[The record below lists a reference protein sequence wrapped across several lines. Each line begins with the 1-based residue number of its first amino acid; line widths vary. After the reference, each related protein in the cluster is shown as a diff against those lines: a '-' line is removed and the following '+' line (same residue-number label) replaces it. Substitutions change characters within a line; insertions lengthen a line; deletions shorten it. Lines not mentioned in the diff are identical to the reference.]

1 MKKIFT
7 LFFAASLTSAAFA
20 QEATTTFVV
29 DNVEY
34 IVTGET
40 TVGLSGLTNE
50 FTATELSVP
59 SEVENEGKTYSV
71 TSVEEDAIYWS
82 DLTKLVLPEGVTEL
96 KETAIYSNDYLE
108 EIVLPESLTTLSRSC
123 FGYND
128 VLNNLVIPAGV
139 TEIPASCFSN
149 CKALTNLT
157 LKGQYTSIGNGAFY
171 KVPIAEITIPGSCK
185 TIGEYAFQL
194 CPELTTV
201 TLEEGVETLLDG
213 AFRECHKLTSIS
225 LPESLQTIDA
235 NVFLEDPLT
244 TLHIPANVSSIAGSA
259 FAETTISEY
268 TVAAENKSYKAVDG
282 IIYSAD
288 DRIIVAYPPMKEGT
302 EYTVAD
308 GCVGVGNGAF
318 YGAKLTKVVLPE
330 SVIAIDSYAFTLSA
344 LADITLPN
352 SVILIGEQA
361 FAGTQLTTFTF
372 PEGINAI
379 YDATLAQCP
388 NLTSVT
394 IPANVRYIGFRA
406 FLLDEALTEVHC
418 LGAEPADLDY
428 YDDYDHPFGMVD
440 ETQVT
445 LSVPAGRLD
454 AYKNSDWG
462 YKFSNI
468 VDTEKAIFYQEA
480 VTPANESE
488 LAQIETIEIT
498 FPTEATIVNN
508 MPEVTVLKDNEL
520 YGDKVEDYGWMAV
533 NNSSDKKTVSVFPL
547 DEYGEGYVQPITLE
561 NEVEYFVTIPAGIV
575 KDSEGA
581 LNQAIV
587 LTFTGKAESSVSAVE
602 SGNCFVLNTANG
614 FDVVLGG
621 LQNAT
626 VEMFSTTGAL
636 VNKVNNANGTVS
648 LNADANGMYIIRV
661 IDGNK
666 AYTFKVVK

>member
-7 LFFAASLTSAAFA
+7 LFFAASLTTAAFA
-20 QEATTTFVV
+20 QDAVTFVV

-34 IVTGET
+34 VVTSET
-40 TVGLSGLTNE
+40 TVGLNRLTDE
-50 FTATELSVP
+50 FTATELTVP
-59 SEVENEGKTYSV
+59 SEVVNEGKTYNV

-108 EIVLPESLTTLSRSC
+108 EIILPESLTTLSRSC

-149 CKALTNLT
+149 CEALTNLT
-157 LKGQYTSIGNGAFY
+157 IKGQYTSIGNGAFY

-268 TVAAENKSYKAVDG
+268 TVAAENKSYKAVNG

-302 EYTVAD
+302 KYTVAD

-418 LGAEPADLDY
+418 LGAEPAYLDFY
-428 YDDYDHPFGMVD
+428 EEGDHPFGYID
-440 ETQVT
+440 RANVT
-445 LSVPAGRLD
+445 VSVPKGRLD
-454 AYKNSDWG
+454 AYKSSYWG
-462 YKFSNI
+462 SEFSNLI
-468 VDTEKAIFYQEA
+468 DTEAPIFFPDSF
-480 VTPANESE
+480 TPATESE
-488 LAQIETIEIT
+488 LTELGTIEIT
-498 FPTEATIVNN
+498 FPTEATVENSLPKISVSKNS
-508 MPEVTVLKDNEL
+508 EI
-520 YGDKVEDYGWMAV
+520 YGEPVEDFGWIAV
-533 NNSSDKKTVSVFPL
+533 NNSADKKTVSVFPQ
-547 DEYGEGYVQPITLE
+547 DEYGEGFVQPIKLE
-561 NEVEYFVTIPAGIV
+561 AGVDYFVKLPAGFI
-575 KDSEGA
+575 KDSEGVM
-581 LNQAIV
+581 NQAMTLQFV
-587 LTFTGKAESSVSAVE
+587 GKEESSVSVVE
-602 SGNCFVLNTANG
+602 SSNCFVLNTANG

-648 LNADANGMYIIRV
+648 LNAEANGMYIIRV

>member
-7 LFFAASLTSAAFA
+7 LFFAASLTTAAFA
-20 QEATTTFVV
+20 QDAVTFVV

-34 IVTGET
+34 VVTSET
-40 TVGLSGLTNE
+40 TVGLNRLTDE
-50 FTATELSVP
+50 FTATELTVP
-59 SEVENEGKTYSV
+59 SEVVNEGKTYNV

-108 EIVLPESLTTLSRSC
+108 EIILPESLTTLSRSC

-149 CKALTNLT
+149 CEALTNLT
-157 LKGQYTSIGNGAFY
+157 IKGQYTSIGNGAFY

-268 TVAAENKSYKAVDG
+268 TVAAENKSYKAVNG

-302 EYTVAD
+302 KYTVAD

-418 LGAEPADLDY
+418 LGAEPAYLDFY
-428 YDDYDHPFGMVD
+428 EEGDHPFGYID
-440 ETQVT
+440 RANVT
-445 LSVPAGRLD
+445 VSVPKGRLD
-454 AYKNSDWG
+454 AYKSSYWG
-462 YKFSNI
+462 SEFSNL
-468 VDTEKAIFYQEA
+468 VDTEAPIFFPDSF
-480 VTPANESE
+480 TPATESE
-488 LAQIETIEIT
+488 LTELGTIEIT
-498 FPTEATIVNN
+498 FPTEATVENSLPKISVSKNS
-508 MPEVTVLKDNEL
+508 EI
-520 YGDKVEDYGWMAV
+520 YGEPVEDFGWIAV
-533 NNSSDKKTVSVFPL
+533 NNSADKKTVSVFPQ
-547 DEYGEGYVQPITLE
+547 DEYGEGFVQPIKLE
-561 NEVEYFVTIPAGIV
+561 AGVDYFVKLPAGFI
-575 KDSEGA
+575 KDSEGVM
-581 LNQAIV
+581 NQAMTLQFV
-587 LTFTGKAESSVSAVE
+587 GKEESSVSVVE
-602 SGNCFVLNTANG
+602 SSNCFVLNTANG

-648 LNADANGMYIIRV
+648 LNAEANGMYIIRV

>member
-7 LFFAASLTSAAFA
+7 LFFAASLTTAAFA
-20 QEATTTFVV
+20 QDAVTFVV

-34 IVTGET
+34 VVTSET
-40 TVGLSGLTNE
+40 TVGLNGLTNE
-50 FTATELSVP
+50 FTATELTVP
-59 SEVENEGKTYSV
+59 SEVVNEGKTYNV

-108 EIVLPESLTTLSRSC
+108 EIILPESLTTLSRSC

-149 CKALTNLT
+149 CEALTNLT
-157 LKGQYTSIGNGAFY
+157 IKGQYTSIGNGAFY

-268 TVAAENKSYKAVDG
+268 TVAAENKSYKAVNG

-302 EYTVAD
+302 KYTVAD

-418 LGAEPADLDY
+418 LGAEPAYLDFY
-428 YDDYDHPFGMVD
+428 EEGDHPFGYID
-440 ETQVT
+440 RANVT
-445 LSVPAGRLD
+445 VSVPKGRLD
-454 AYKNSDWG
+454 AYKSSYWG
-462 YKFSNI
+462 SEFSNL
-468 VDTEKAIFYQEA
+468 VDTEAPIFFPDSF
-480 VTPANESE
+480 TPATESE
-488 LAQIETIEIT
+488 LTELGTIEIT
-498 FPTEATIVNN
+498 FPTEATVENSLPKISVSKNS
-508 MPEVTVLKDNEL
+508 EI
-520 YGDKVEDYGWMAV
+520 YGEPVEDFGWIAV
-533 NNSSDKKTVSVFPL
+533 NNSADKKTVSVFPQ
-547 DEYGEGYVQPITLE
+547 DEYGEGFVQPIKLE
-561 NEVEYFVTIPAGIV
+561 VGVDYFVKLPAGFI
-575 KDSEGA
+575 KDSEGVM
-581 LNQAIV
+581 NQAMTLQFV
-587 LTFTGKAESSVSAVE
+587 GKEESSVSVVE
-602 SGNCFVLNTANG
+602 SSNCFVLNTANG

-648 LNADANGMYIIRV
+648 LNAEANGMYIIRV

>member
-7 LFFAASLTSAAFA
+7 LFFAASLTTAAFA
-20 QEATTTFVV
+20 QDAVTFVV

-34 IVTGET
+34 VVTSET

-59 SEVENEGKTYSV
+59 SEVVNEGKTYSV

-418 LGAEPADLDY
+418 LGAEPAYLDFY
-428 YDDYDHPFGMVD
+428 EEGDHPFGYID
-440 ETQVT
+440 RANVT
-445 LSVPAGRLD
+445 VSVPKGRLD
-454 AYKNSDWG
+454 AYKSSYWG
-462 YKFSNI
+462 SEFSNL
-468 VDTEKAIFYQEA
+468 VDTEAPIFFPDSF
-480 VTPANESE
+480 TPATESE
-488 LAQIETIEIT
+488 LTELGTIEIT
-498 FPTEATIVNN
+498 FPTEATVENSLPKISVSKNS
-508 MPEVTVLKDNEL
+508 EI
-520 YGDKVEDYGWMAV
+520 YGEPVEDFGWIAV
-533 NNSSDKKTVSVFPL
+533 NNSADKKTVSVFPQ
-547 DEYGEGYVQPITLE
+547 DEYGEGFVQPIKLE
-561 NEVEYFVTIPAGIV
+561 AGVDYFVKLPAGFI
-575 KDSEGA
+575 KDSEGVM
-581 LNQAIV
+581 NQAMTLQFV
-587 LTFTGKAESSVSAVE
+587 GKEESSVSVVE
-602 SGNCFVLNTANG
+602 SCNCFVLNTANG

-648 LNADANGMYIIRV
+648 LNAEANGMYIIRV

>member
-7 LFFAASLTSAAFA
+7 LFFAASLTTAAFA
-20 QEATTTFVV
+20 QGAVTFVV

-34 IVTGET
+34 VVTSET
-40 TVGLSGLTNE
+40 TVGLNRLTDE
-50 FTATELSVP
+50 FTATELTVP
-59 SEVENEGKTYSV
+59 SEVVNEGKTYNV

-108 EIVLPESLTTLSRSC
+108 EIILPESLTTLSRSC

-149 CKALTNLT
+149 CEALTNLT
-157 LKGQYTSIGNGAFY
+157 IKGQYTSIGNGAFY

-268 TVAAENKSYKAVDG
+268 TVAAENKSYKAVNG

-302 EYTVAD
+302 KYTVAD

-418 LGAEPADLDY
+418 LGAEPAYLDFY
-428 YDDYDHPFGMVD
+428 EEGDHPFGYID
-440 ETQVT
+440 RANVT
-445 LSVPAGRLD
+445 VSVPKGRLD
-454 AYKNSDWG
+454 AYKSSYWG
-462 YKFSNI
+462 SEFSNL
-468 VDTEKAIFYQEA
+468 VDTEAPIFFPDSF
-480 VTPANESE
+480 TPATESE
-488 LAQIETIEIT
+488 LTELGTIEIT
-498 FPTEATIVNN
+498 FPTEATVENSLPKISVSKNS
-508 MPEVTVLKDNEL
+508 EI
-520 YGDKVEDYGWMAV
+520 YGEPVEDFGWIAV
-533 NNSSDKKTVSVFPL
+533 NNSADKKTVSVFPQ
-547 DEYGEGYVQPITLE
+547 DEYGEGFVQPIKLE
-561 NEVEYFVTIPAGIV
+561 AGVDYFVKLPAGFI
-575 KDSEGA
+575 KDSEGVM
-581 LNQAIV
+581 NQAMTLQFV
-587 LTFTGKAESSVSAVE
+587 GKEESSVSVVE
-602 SGNCFVLNTANG
+602 SSNCFVLNTANG

-648 LNADANGMYIIRV
+648 LNAEANGMYIIRV

>member
-7 LFFAASLTSAAFA
+7 LFFAASLTTAAFA
-20 QEATTTFVV
+20 QDAVTFVV

-34 IVTGET
+34 VVTSET
-40 TVGLSGLTNE
+40 TVGLNGLTNE
-50 FTATELSVP
+50 FTATELTVP
-59 SEVENEGKTYSV
+59 SEVVNEGKTYNV

-108 EIVLPESLTTLSRSC
+108 EIILPESLTTLSRSC

-149 CKALTNLT
+149 CEALTNLT
-157 LKGQYTSIGNGAFY
+157 IKGQYTSIGNGAFY

-268 TVAAENKSYKAVDG
+268 TVAAENKSYKAVNG

-302 EYTVAD
+302 KYTVAD

-418 LGAEPADLDY
+418 LGAEPAYLDFY
-428 YDDYDHPFGMVD
+428 EEGDHPFGYID
-440 ETQVT
+440 RANVT
-445 LSVPAGRLD
+445 VSVPKGRLD
-454 AYKNSDWG
+454 AYKSSYWG
-462 YKFSNI
+462 SEFSNL
-468 VDTEKAIFYQEA
+468 VDTEAPIFFPDSF
-480 VTPANESE
+480 TPATESE
-488 LAQIETIEIT
+488 LTELGTIEIT
-498 FPTEATIVNN
+498 FPTEATVENSLPKISVSKNS
-508 MPEVTVLKDNEL
+508 EI
-520 YGDKVEDYGWMAV
+520 YGEPVEDFGWIAV
-533 NNSSDKKTVSVFPL
+533 NNSADKKTVSVFPQ
-547 DEYGEGYVQPITLE
+547 DEYGEGFVQPIKLE
-561 NEVEYFVTIPAGIV
+561 AGVDYFVKLPAGFI
-575 KDSEGA
+575 KDSEGVM
-581 LNQAIV
+581 NQAMTLQFV
-587 LTFTGKAESSVSAVE
+587 GKEESSVSVVE
-602 SGNCFVLNTANG
+602 SCNCFVLNTANG

-648 LNADANGMYIIRV
+648 LNAEANGMYIIRV

>member
-7 LFFAASLTSAAFA
+7 LFFAASLTTAAFA
-20 QEATTTFVV
+20 QDAVTFVV

-34 IVTGET
+34 VVTSET
-40 TVGLSGLTNE
+40 TVGLNGLTDE
-50 FTATELSVP
+50 FTATELTVP
-59 SEVENEGKTYSV
+59 SEVVNEGKTYNV

-108 EIVLPESLTTLSRSC
+108 EIILPESLTTLSRSC

-149 CKALTNLT
+149 CEALTNLT
-157 LKGQYTSIGNGAFY
+157 IKGQYTSIGNGAFY

-268 TVAAENKSYKAVDG
+268 TVAAENKSYKAVNG

-302 EYTVAD
+302 KYTVAD

-418 LGAEPADLDY
+418 LGAEPAYLDFY
-428 YDDYDHPFGMVD
+428 EEGDHPFGYID
-440 ETQVT
+440 RDNVT
-445 LSVPAGRLD
+445 VSVPKGRLD
-454 AYKNSDWG
+454 AYKSSYWG
-462 YKFSNI
+462 SEFSNL
-468 VDTEKAIFYQEA
+468 VDTEAPIFFPDSF
-480 VTPANESE
+480 TPATESE
-488 LAQIETIEIT
+488 LTELGTIEIT
-498 FPTEATIVNN
+498 FPTEATVENSLPKISVSKNS
-508 MPEVTVLKDNEL
+508 EI
-520 YGDKVEDYGWMAV
+520 YGEPVEDFGWIAV
-533 NNSSDKKTVSVFPL
+533 NNSADKKTVSVFPQ
-547 DEYGEGYVQPITLE
+547 DEYGEGFVQPIKLE
-561 NEVEYFVTIPAGIV
+561 AGVDYFVKLPAGFI
-575 KDSEGA
+575 KDSEGVM
-581 LNQAIV
+581 NQAMTLQFV
-587 LTFTGKAESSVSAVE
+587 GKEESSVSVVE
-602 SGNCFVLNTANG
+602 SSNCFVLNTANG

-648 LNADANGMYIIRV
+648 LNAEANGMYIIRV

>member
-7 LFFAASLTSAAFA
+7 LFFAASLTTAAFA
-20 QEATTTFVV
+20 QDAVTFVV

-34 IVTGET
+34 VVTSET
-40 TVGLSGLTNE
+40 TVGLSGLTDE
-50 FTATELSVP
+50 LTATELTVP
-59 SEVENEGKTYSV
+59 SEVVNEGKTYNV

-108 EIVLPESLTTLSRSC
+108 EIILPESLTTLSRSC

-149 CKALTNLT
+149 CEALTNLT
-157 LKGQYTSIGNGAFY
+157 IKGQYTSIGNGAFY

-268 TVAAENKSYKAVDG
+268 TVAAENKSYKAVNG

-302 EYTVAD
+302 KYTVAD

-418 LGAEPADLDY
+418 LGAEPAYLDFY
-428 YDDYDHPFGMVD
+428 EEDDHPFGYID
-440 ETQVT
+440 RANVT
-445 LSVPAGRLD
+445 VSVPKGRLD
-454 AYKNSDWG
+454 AYKSSYWG
-462 YKFSNI
+462 SEFSNL
-468 VDTEKAIFYQEA
+468 VDTEAPIFFPDSF
-480 VTPANESE
+480 TPATESE
-488 LAQIETIEIT
+488 LTELGTIEIT
-498 FPTEATIVNN
+498 FPTEATVENSLPKISVSKNS
-508 MPEVTVLKDNEL
+508 EI
-520 YGDKVEDYGWMAV
+520 YGEPVEDFGWIAV
-533 NNSSDKKTVSVFPL
+533 NNSADKKTVSVFPQ
-547 DEYGEGYVQPITLE
+547 DEYGEGFVQPIKLE
-561 NEVEYFVTIPAGIV
+561 AGVDYFVKLPAGFI
-575 KDSEGA
+575 KDSEGVM
-581 LNQAIV
+581 NQAMTLQFV
-587 LTFTGKAESSVSAVE
+587 GKEESSVSVVE
-602 SGNCFVLNTANG
+602 SSNCFVLNTANG

-648 LNADANGMYIIRV
+648 LNAEANGMYIIRV

>member
-7 LFFAASLTSAAFA
+7 LFFAASLTTAAFA
-20 QEATTTFVV
+20 QDAVTFVV

-34 IVTGET
+34 VVTSET
-40 TVGLSGLTNE
+40 TVGLNRLTDE
-50 FTATELSVP
+50 FTATELTVP
-59 SEVENEGKTYSV
+59 SEVVNEGKTYNV

-108 EIVLPESLTTLSRSC
+108 EIILPESLTTLSRSC

-149 CKALTNLT
+149 CEALTNLT
-157 LKGQYTSIGNGAFY
+157 IKGQYTSIGNGAFY

-268 TVAAENKSYKAVDG
+268 TVAAENKSYKAVNG

-302 EYTVAD
+302 KYTVAD

-418 LGAEPADLDY
+418 LGAEPAYLDFY
-428 YDDYDHPFGMVD
+428 EEGDHPFGYID
-440 ETQVT
+440 RDNVT
-445 LSVPAGRLD
+445 VSVPKGRLD
-454 AYKNSDWG
+454 AYKSSYWG
-462 YKFSNI
+462 SEFSNL
-468 VDTEKAIFYQEA
+468 VDTEAPIFFPDSF
-480 VTPANESE
+480 TPATESE
-488 LAQIETIEIT
+488 LTELGTIEIT
-498 FPTEATIVNN
+498 FPTEATVENSLPKISVSKNS
-508 MPEVTVLKDNEL
+508 EI
-520 YGDKVEDYGWMAV
+520 YGEPVEDFGWIAV
-533 NNSSDKKTVSVFPL
+533 NNSADKKTVSVFPQ
-547 DEYGEGYVQPITLE
+547 DEYGEGFVQPIKLE
-561 NEVEYFVTIPAGIV
+561 AGVDYFVKLPAGFI
-575 KDSEGA
+575 KDSEGVM
-581 LNQAIV
+581 NQAMTLQFV
-587 LTFTGKAESSVSAVE
+587 GKEESSVSVVE
-602 SGNCFVLNTANG
+602 SSNCFVLNTANG

-648 LNADANGMYIIRV
+648 LNAEANGMYIIRV

>member
-7 LFFAASLTSAAFA
+7 LFFAASLTTAAFA
-20 QEATTTFVV
+20 QDAVTFVV

-34 IVTGET
+34 VVTSET
-40 TVGLSGLTNE
+40 TVGLNRLTDE
-50 FTATELSVP
+50 FTATELTVP
-59 SEVENEGKTYSV
+59 SEVVNEGKTYNV

-108 EIVLPESLTTLSRSC
+108 EIILPESLTTLSRSC

-149 CKALTNLT
+149 CEALTNLT
-157 LKGQYTSIGNGAFY
+157 IKGQYTSIGNGAFY

-268 TVAAENKSYKAVDG
+268 TVAAENKSYKAVNG

-302 EYTVAD
+302 KYTVAD

-418 LGAEPADLDY
+418 LGAEPAYLDFY
-428 YDDYDHPFGMVD
+428 EEGDHPFGYID
-440 ETQVT
+440 RANVT
-445 LSVPAGRLD
+445 VSVPKGRLD
-454 AYKNSDWG
+454 AYKSSYWG
-462 YKFSNI
+462 SEFSNL
-468 VDTEKAIFYQEA
+468 VDTEAPIFFPDSF
-480 VTPANESE
+480 TPATESE
-488 LAQIETIEIT
+488 LTELGTIEIT
-498 FPTEATIVNN
+498 FPTEATVENSLPKISVSKNS
-508 MPEVTVLKDNEL
+508 EI
-520 YGDKVEDYGWMAV
+520 YGEPVEDFGWIAV
-533 NNSSDKKTVSVFPL
+533 NNSADKKTVSVFPQ
-547 DEYGEGYVQPITLE
+547 DEYGEGFVQPIKLE
-561 NEVEYFVTIPAGIV
+561 AGVDYFVKLPAGFI
-575 KDSEGA
+575 KDSEGVM
-581 LNQAIV
+581 NQAMTLQFV
-587 LTFTGKAESSVSAVE
+587 GKEESSVSVVE
-602 SGNCFVLNTANG
+602 SCNCFVLNTANG

-648 LNADANGMYIIRV
+648 LNAEANGMYIIRV

>member
-7 LFFAASLTSAAFA
+7 LFFAASLTTAAFA
-20 QEATTTFVV
+20 QDAVTFVV

-34 IVTGET
+34 VVTSET
-40 TVGLSGLTNE
+40 TVGLNGLTNE
-50 FTATELSVP
+50 FTATELTVP
-59 SEVENEGKTYSV
+59 SEVVNEGKTYNV

-108 EIVLPESLTTLSRSC
+108 EIILPESLTTLSRSC

-149 CKALTNLT
+149 CEALTNLT
-157 LKGQYTSIGNGAFY
+157 IKGQYTSIGNGAFY

-268 TVAAENKSYKAVDG
+268 TVAAENKSYKAVNG

-302 EYTVAD
+302 KYTVAD

-418 LGAEPADLDY
+418 LGAEPAYLDFY
-428 YDDYDHPFGMVD
+428 EEDDHPFGYID
-440 ETQVT
+440 RANVT
-445 LSVPAGRLD
+445 VSVPKGRLD
-454 AYKNSDWG
+454 AYKSSYWG
-462 YKFSNI
+462 SEFSNL
-468 VDTEKAIFYQEA
+468 VDTEAPIFFPDSF
-480 VTPANESE
+480 TPATESE
-488 LAQIETIEIT
+488 LTELGTIDIT
-498 FPTEATIVNN
+498 FPTEATVENSLPKISVSKNS
-508 MPEVTVLKDNEL
+508 EI
-520 YGDKVEDYGWMAV
+520 YGEPVEDFG
-533 NNSSDKKTVSVFPL
+533 
-547 DEYGEGYVQPITLE
+547 
-561 NEVEYFVTIPAGIV
+561 
-575 KDSEGA
+575 
-581 LNQAIV
+581 
-587 LTFTGKAESSVSAVE
+587 
-602 SGNCFVLNTANG
+602 
-614 FDVVLGG
+614 
-621 LQNAT
+621 
-626 VEMFSTTGAL
+626 
-636 VNKVNNANGTVS
+636 
-648 LNADANGMYIIRV
+648 
-661 IDGNK
+661 
-666 AYTFKVVK
+666 